1 MEYIRSDITFTR
13 NYSWKA
19 IRNFFLFGLRHGL
32 GIIWSSNFFENE
44 RSVNC
49 ISGELDRYF
58 GLSYDFSKFFIPSI
72 SKEDNN
78 FLLLLLLLFTKSLRA
93 TFSIRLVISL
103 VEIHSLESF
112 V

>member
-58 GLSYDFSKFFIPSI
+58 GFFIPSI

-78 FLLLLLLLFTKSLRA
+78 LLLLLLLLFTKSLRA